1 MISAHHCSF
10 LFSHLFLK
18 VWSAQISQNLGFY
31 LGFVTL
37 RMSSGR
43 LGSRPITGYLRWRVR
58 DDEVSGEMNAAV
70 IKRARD

>member
-31 LGFVTL
+31 RGFLT
-37 RMSSGR
+37 
-43 LGSRPITGYLRWRVR
+43 
-58 DDEVSGEMNAAV
+58 
-70 IKRARD
+70 